1 MTLDNQ
7 LERMKIKV
15 EIMTV
20 LMILSMYSL
29 KQKWF
34 WTILREASISYCDSW
49 FHLMSCS
56 WSLIDFDLFIYM
68 VQFLFGS
75 EIIFQITSRFGLAK
89 LENEGGALKNKV

>member
-1 MTLDNQ
+1 MGG
-7 LERMKIKV
+7 
-15 EIMTV
+15 
-20 LMILSMYSL
+20 
-29 KQKWF
+29 
-34 WTILREASISYCDSW
+34 SW

-56 WSLIDFDLFIYM
+56 WSLIDFDLLSYM